1 MTQKQHTSPT
11 IIIAVIDDDDAV
23 RAALKSLLKV
33 SGYQAICYSSAIDF
47 LRSHNAETV
56 QCIVSDIQMPGMSGI
71 EMIENLVA
79 QGFQLPVIFISA
91 FAGAATHIRA
101 DLPGFIDFLEKPFD
115 ADELLA
121 RLERALNSA
130 V

>member
-1 MTQKQHTSPT
+1 MTQNRYTRPT
-11 IIIAVIDDDDAV
+11 TVIAIIDDDEAI
-23 RAALKSLLKV
+23 RAALKNLLKF
-33 SGYQAICYSSAIDF
+33 SGYQTLCYCSAVEF
-47 LRSHNAETV
+47 LQSHNAETV

-71 EMIENLVA
+71 EMVENLVA

-101 DLPGFIDFLEKPFD
+101 DLPGFIDCLAKPFD

-121 RLERALNSA
+121 SLERALNSA